1 MTITLYKFGSLWN
14 IADPSP
20 FCIKLES
27 YLRVANVDFEAPV
40 FEMSFF
46 KKAPKGKLPFI
57 KKADGSI
64 VGDSNLIIEELVA
77 SGEKDLDAALNVE
90 ERSISCAFHRLLD
103 EHFYWALVYSRWQD
117 EPGWSIVSDMF
128 FGDITPFIR
137 GLIQNKEQ
145 KTVIGYMK
153 GHGLGRHNR
162 EEIYSIASKNI
173 TALSDYLG
181 DKKYFFGKDELT
193 FIDIC
198 LHSYIINIITPDIDN
213 PLKEAVMACQN
224 LVDHALRLDAEIY
237 GDLYKKSQSKAA

>member
-1 MTITLYKFGSLWN
+1 MTLTLYKFGSLWD

-27 YLRVANVDFEAPV
+27 YLRVANVDFEAPA

-64 VGDSNLIIEELVA
+64 VGDSNLVIEELVA
-77 SGEKDLDAALNVE
+77 SGEKDLDVELNTE

-103 EHFYWALVYSRWQD
+103 EHLYWALLYSRWQD
-117 EPGWSIVSDMF
+117 QPGWSVISDMF
-128 FGDITPFIR
+128 FGDIPFFMR

-145 KTVIGYMK
+145 KKVIGHMK

-162 EEIYSIASKNI
+162 EEIYKMASKNI

-181 DKKYFFGKDELT
+181 DKQYFFGKDNPT
-193 FIDIC
+193 FIDLY
-198 LHSYIINIITPDIDN
+198 LHSHIINIVSAPIDN
-213 PLKEAVMACQN
+213 PLKEAALSCQN

-237 GDLYKKSQSKAA
+237 GGVYNIQAKAA